1 METWSTPPPLIISA
15 ARSVKRVSLPSSAS
29 LFCAHGGISALFRC
43 RFSAADSRSGTMLF
57 PADFFRDLRVRARMG
72 NFADFPDL
80 TRGSLFPGCHLT
92 FSAAIFTRIF
102 PFGPFRA
109 VMCHLHGMPAAA
121 WIEAT
126 REPTPAPRTVQP
138 AARQQGTDARST
150 SPADRMNGST
160 LATCTEGT
168 ADRRQRAPH
177 RENVTRS
184 RSRRRTT
191 TSTRRGIDPWQVYP
205 GSNEGPEKA
214 RNAPMKPAFI
224 VSPSHV
230 PPAANAGEGHTRGR
244 LTSGTS
250 PGSPAGNANWC
261 NWRQLRRSHAA
272 DTDRST
278 PGTAEG
284 PQKARSRFYIVCMVT
299 NTTALYKRPKSHLR
313 GRSSF

>member
-1 METWSTPPPLIISA
+1 M

-29 LFCAHGGISALFRC
+29 LFSRAWGNFSTFPLPIFGGRFPFRPDAFSS
-43 RFSAADSRSGTMLF
+43 RFFSGSSRSRAYGELQPF
-57 PADFFRDLRVRARMG
+57 SGSDLRQLVYWLSLDIFRGNFYPHFPVRAISRRHV
-72 NFADFPDL
+72 P
-80 TRGSLFPGCHLT
+80 
-92 FSAAIFTRIF
+92 FTRD
-102 PFGPFRA
+102 
-109 VMCHLHGMPAAA
+109 
-121 WIEAT
+121 
-126 REPTPAPRTVQP
+126 
-138 AARQQGTDARST
+138 ARGRMDRGDTGTDAGPADRTTRST

>member
-80 TRGSLFPGCHLT
+80 TCGSLFPGCHLT

-109 VMCHLHGMPAAA
+109 GTCQH
-121 WIEAT
+121 T
-126 REPTPAPRTVQP
+126 RD
-138 AARQQGTDARST
+138 ARGRGRMDQGDTGTDAG
-150 SPADRMNGST
+150 PADRTTRST
-160 LATCTEGT
+160 PARNRRPQHVTRGPSPAADKTHTRRTPGT

-205 GSNEGPEKA
+205 GSQEA
-214 RNAPMKPAFI
+214 
-224 VSPSHV
+224 
-230 PPAANAGEGHTRGR
+230 
-244 LTSGTS
+244 
-250 PGSPAGNANWC
+250 
-261 NWRQLRRSHAA
+261 
-272 DTDRST
+272 
-278 PGTAEG
+278 
-284 PQKARSRFYIVCMVT
+284 PQKPQQARFYCFPVSS
-299 NTTALYKRPKSHLR
+299 TTTSSKRRRRPHARPNFGNRRQAFKRYYSGERHPRLML
-313 GRSSF
+313 